1 MTSFSLHICLNLKQT
16 LDLMKHVTKK
26 QLQFQIQDSLI
37 KYFNTYNIIYVV
49 MLFALLWLMIFTPSV
64 LISFNAIILFSLI
77 STHYLSIIIIYYLWM
92 KMVYISKGLLA
103 KNDNANN
110 VYDKFDEQ
118 EIMNINKF

>member
-1 MTSFSLHICLNLKQT
+1 
-16 LDLMKHVTKK
+16 MKHVTKK

-77 STHYLSIIIIYYLWM
+77 STHYLSIIIIYHLWM